1 MDTPTTWTKNRGAK
15 VDNLEYKESKHDD
28 LVDHSYGGNAT
39 IWVAAQHNS
48 IYSTQHHDEQGLY
61 KDGGSE
67 FGKSLF

>member
-1 MDTPTTWTKNRGAK
+1 MGAKNRGAK
-15 VDNLEYKESKHDD
+15 IDNLEYKESKHDD

-39 IWVAAQHNS
+39 IRVAAQHNS

-61 KDGGSE
+61 KDRGSE